1 MEPPAVDQDILR
13 SSTETEAVG
22 GGSDLAGGVPL
33 NLNAALLPMPA
44 TTSNYPEREAVAA
57 SFGPPWAGVC
67 ISGGGSRS
75 LSAAM
80 GQLRGLDAL
89 GLLSKVSW
97 LSTVSGGTWAGTLFN
112 WAPSTISDADLL
124 GPLELDPSR
133 LRWDSGAPNDNV
145 GLLNSHAIGSA
156 ATRLGLEE
164 MLAKAI
170 ELYWDGVPVSEL
182 WPRAIGE
189 LVLKPFG
196 LGDTPSRYFTWTPW
210 WLSNAILPYNRQL
223 SASDFFTTRDNRPY
237 LVTSSTLF
245 YPPDPPTIAVR
256 PAASSTHRSFGT
268 PWEVG
273 YEFESTPM
281 VVGIPPGF
289 PYAGPPSSAPPNSS
303 DIGGGYID
311 PFAMGS
317 LAPTTIDP
325 NRRFSVRTPANR
337 FRLSD
342 LAGLSSLAFAYE
354 VIDAA
359 HQVGIHYLDNMIPA
373 VTYWPVLNAATLP
386 RNAARPYLFGDGGN
400 LENQGIMPLLRRNL
414 PKIVAFVNTETQ
426 LSQQGAQGQVVVDS
440 DLPPLFGLEWSKT
453 KGNYVP
459 ISPSSPFRFN
469 QVFDSQSFDDLRA
482 QLWARAQQGAT
493 TLAVQKGVTV
503 LANTHYGVSAGTTDI
518 LWFYLHP
525 VSWWFDN
532 LDDSV
537 QDWMDIEFL
546 NYSMF
551 PNYFTID
558 QLHLDNRQVNLLAHL
573 TSWNVAGTTQVGG
586 FPANAQV
593 FRDFFGV

>member
-1 MEPPAVDQDILR
+1 M
-13 SSTETEAVG
+13 ETEKQTSDDVDLS
-22 GGSDLAGGVPL
+22 GGSPL
-33 NLNAALLPMPA
+33 NLNAALFPMPGV
-44 TTSNYPEREAVAA
+44 TSKYPEREAAPA
-57 SFGPPWAGVC
+57 SFGSPWVGVC

-80 GQLRGLDAL
+80 GELRGLEAL

-112 WAPSTISDADLL
+112 WAPANISDAELL

-133 LRWDSGAPNDNV
+133 LRWDSGAPNDNL
-145 GLLNSHAIGSA
+145 GDLDGQAIGSA

-170 ELYWDGVPVSEL
+170 ELYWKGVPLGEL
-182 WPRAIGE
+182 WPRSIGE
-189 LVLKPFG
+189 LVLAPFG
-196 LGDTPSRYFTWTPW
+196 LGDAPSRYFSWTPW
-210 WLSNAILPYNRQL
+210 WLSNMILAYNRGL
-223 SASDFFTTRDNRPY
+223 SASDFITTRENRPY
-237 LVTSSTLF
+237 LITNSTLF
-245 YPPDPPTIAVR
+245 YPPNPPTIAVR
-256 PAASSTHRSFGT
+256 PGATGTNRAFGT

-289 PYAGPPSSAPPNSS
+289 PNAGPPSPGFPNSS
-303 DIGGGYID
+303 DLGGGYID

-317 LAPTTIDP
+317 LAPKTIDQ
-325 NRRFSVRTPANR
+325 NQRFSVPTPATR

-342 LAGLSSLAFAYE
+342 LAGLSSLAFAYA

-359 HQVGIHYLDNMIPA
+359 HQSGIHYLDNMVPA

-426 LSQQGAQGQVVVDS
+426 LSQQGPQAQVVVDS
-440 DLPPLFGLEWSKT
+440 DLPPLFGLEWNST
-453 KGNYVP
+453 QGRYVA
-459 ISPSSPFRFN
+459 ISPSSPFRYN
-469 QVFDSQSFDDLRA
+469 QVFDMTSFDDLRA
-482 QLWARAQQGAT
+482 QLWARAQKGAT
-493 TLAVQKGVTV
+493 ALAVQKGVTV
-503 LANTHYGVSAGTTDI
+503 LANAHYGVPAGTTDI
-518 LWFYLHP
+518 LWVYLHP
-525 VSWWFDN
+525 VSWWRAQ
-532 LDDSV
+532 LAASV
-537 QDWMDIEFL
+537 RDWMDIEFW

-551 PNYFTID
+551 PNYFTVD
-558 QLHLDNRQVNLLAHL
+558 QLHLDSRQVNLLAHL
-573 TSWNVAGTTQVGG
+573 TSWNVASETAVGG
-586 FPANAQV
+586 LSSNAQI

>member
-1 MEPPAVDQDILR
+1 MESPPVDQDILR
-13 SSTETEAVG
+13 SPTETETASAG
-22 GGSDLAGGVPL
+22 PDLASGAPL
-33 NLNAALLPMPA
+33 NLNATLFPMIQAL
-44 TTSNYPEREAVAA
+44 SFPEREAAPA

-80 GQLRGLDAL
+80 GELRGLDAL

-112 WAPSTISDADLL
+112 WAPPTISDADLL

-133 LRWDSGAPNDNV
+133 LRWDSGSPNDNV
-145 GLLNSHAIGSA
+145 GLLDAYAIGSA

-170 ELYWDGVPVSEL
+170 ELYWDGVPAGEL

-196 LGDTPSRYFTWTPW
+196 LGDTPSRYFSWTPW
-210 WLSNAILPYNRQL
+210 WLSNTILPHNRGL

-237 LVTSSTLF
+237 LITNSTLF

-256 PAASSTHRSFGT
+256 PAASSTHRAFGT

-317 LAPTTIDP
+317 LAPTTIDA
-325 NRRFSVRTPANR
+325 NQRFSVRTPATR

-342 LAGLSSLAFAYE
+342 LAGLSSLAFAYD

-359 HQVGIHYLDNMIPA
+359 HQIGIHYLDNMVPA
-373 VTYWPVLNAATLP
+373 VRYWPVLNAATLP
-386 RNAARPYLFGDGGN
+386 RNAARHYLFGDGGN
-400 LENQGIMPLLRRNL
+400 LENQGIMPLLRRNV

-426 LSQQGAQGQVVVDS
+426 LSKQGPQGQVVVDS
-440 DLPPLFGLEWSKT
+440 DLPPLFGLEWSVS

-459 ISPSSPFRFN
+459 ISSSSPFGFN
-469 QVFDSQSFDDLRA
+469 QVFDSQTFDDLRA
-482 QLWARAQQGAT
+482 QLWARAQKGAT
-493 TLAVQKGVTV
+493 ALAVQTGVTV
-503 LANTHYGVSAGTTDI
+503 LGNDHYGVPGGTTDI
-518 LWFYLHP
+518 LWVYLHP

-532 LDDSV
+532 LDDTV
-537 QDWMDIEFL
+537 QDWMDVEFL
-546 NYSMF
+546 DYSMF
-551 PNYFTID
+551 PNYYTID
-558 QLHLDNRQVNLLAHL
+558 QLHLNNRQVNLLAHL

-593 FRDFFGV
+593 FHDFFGV